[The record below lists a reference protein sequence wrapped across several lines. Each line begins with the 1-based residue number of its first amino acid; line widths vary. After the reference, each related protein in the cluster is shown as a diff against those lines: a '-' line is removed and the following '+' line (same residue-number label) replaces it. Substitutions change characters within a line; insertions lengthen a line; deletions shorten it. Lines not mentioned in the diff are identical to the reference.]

1 MQIKGKQSK
10 EERAWS
16 REGDESALRL
26 GGWGLSCEK
35 RNVRRPNRLNLKC
48 AKLRRRRTGEAAQAM
63 GGCGQC
69 VDQVTNMTSV
79 VLWWGQKCKRDD
91 DAYGRDGRAE
101 RERR

>member
-69 VDQVTNMTSV
+69 VDPCAGDEYDECGFV
-79 VLWWGQKCKRDD
+79 VGTKM
-91 DAYGRDGRAE
+91 
-101 RERR
+101 